1 MVHNI
6 VLCTDAK
13 LYLPNAFETG
23 RTLYVILLS
32 HFWYKMVEFIG
43 RISQCCL
50 HMQQREVSKS
60 FDAPYPLSQPYIP
73 ILAKSY
79 LPFSLGCH
87 CCASDLRVT

>member
-13 LYLPNAFETG
+13 LYLPNAFETD
-23 RTLYVILLS
+23 RTLYVIFCLTSGTKWLS
-32 HFWYKMVEFIG
+32 LSVKFPNVAW
-43 RISQCCL
+43 

-73 ILAKSY
+73 ILAESH